1 MYGCRFHVCLGI
13 YGFFF
18 PIARRKILLFPKSSA
33 ERKKSGLY
41 GNGGKNSSP
50 VFQKIRKTNEI
61 GKLIL
66 ET

>member
-1 MYGCRFHVCLGI
+1 MGVVFMSVWEYTAFSSRLQEEKAFS
-13 YGFFF
+13 F
-18 PIARRKILLFPKSSA
+18 PSLLRKGRRVDCT
-33 ERKKSGLY
+33 ET
-41 GNGGKNSSP
+41 GGKNSSP